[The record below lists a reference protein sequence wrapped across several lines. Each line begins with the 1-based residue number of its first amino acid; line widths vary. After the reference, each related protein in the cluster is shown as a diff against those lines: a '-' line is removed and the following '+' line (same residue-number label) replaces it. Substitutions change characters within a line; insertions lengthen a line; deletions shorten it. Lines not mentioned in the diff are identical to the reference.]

1 MCLLPPP
8 IQYITLIL
16 NKTYCLNETQM
27 SVLLIIG
34 MQVVVE
40 AHYAVYMY
48 VHCTQE
54 MITKYTCKL

>member
-16 NKTYCLNETQM
+16 NKTLFKQNTDVSFINYWYVSYCR
-27 SVLLIIG
+27 
-34 MQVVVE
+34 